1 MIEKISILD
10 IDSISSEIG
19 YFLKENKLQNMK
31 EGRYDLQRGIYV
43 TIESYETQKKEDRKY
58 ESHRLFV
65 DIQYMISG
73 MEIVHVCNIDERN
86 IEEKYNRK
94 KDITFYKNTSG
105 TEHYL
110 KEGDCIIFYP
120 EDAHMPCIRVQED
133 KPEKVKKAVFK
144 VPIQYF
150 IKTRYLVMDVDGTLT
165 NGQLYIGNNGEIMKT
180 FHIKDG
186 CGIHDIL
193 PNMKIIPVIITGRN
207 SQILENRCKELG
219 ITKVYQGVQDKYKK
233 LEELLKEEGGDLSTV
248 AYIGDDINDLFCMR
262 SVKKAGGL
270 VACPADAVE
279 DVITFA
285 DYICIQKGGEG
296 AVREFID
303 WLKITR

>member
-1 MIEKISILD
+1 MIEKFSILD
-10 IDSISSEIG
+10 IDNISSEIG

-43 TIESYETQKKEDRKY
+43 MIESYETQKKEDKEY
-58 ESHRLFV
+58 ESHKLFV

-73 MEIVHVCNIDERN
+73 REIIHVCNIDELM
-86 IEEKYNRK
+86 IEKMYHRK

-105 TEHYL
+105 TEYCL
-110 KEGDCIIFYP
+110 KEGECIIFYP
-120 EDAHMPCIRVQED
+120 KDAHMPCIRVQEN

-165 NGQLYIGNNGEIMKT
+165 NGQLYIGNKGEIMKT

-193 PNMKIIPVIITGRN
+193 PSMEIIPVIMTGRN

-219 ITKVYQGVQDKYKK
+219 ITKVYQGIKDKNKK
-233 LEELLKEEGGDLSTV
+233 LEELLEEEGDDLSTV
-248 AYIGDDINDLFCMR
+248 AYIGDDINDLLCMM

-270 VACPADAVE
+270 VACPADAAE

-285 DYICIQKGGEG
+285 DYICIQKGGQG